1 MSPAWRRR
9 LPLLAAAFVFAAAN
23 LAFFVVYGSGAHTRR
38 DALEARRMALAH
50 SVAEAEAEAARLTAQ
65 KERLS
70 GVSEAMEEFYGHR
83 IGSQRETLAAVV
95 DDLHGAL
102 NQAGVATNTISYSM
116 TTDKSL
122 PLVTMRIAFPV
133 RCDYPRFKKLL
144 REFETSRRWMAVR
157 GVTISRDTEQ
167 PGSVQ
172 VQFDMVT
179 YFAER
184 GEEPPRPAAEARAA
198 VPAGRTG

>member
-1 MSPAWRRR
+1 MSAAWRRR
-9 LPLLAAAFVFAAAN
+9 LPALAAAFLFAAAN

-50 SVAEAEAEAARLTAQ
+50 TVAEAEAEAGRLTAQ

-83 IGSQRETLAAVV
+83 IGSQRETLAGVV
-95 DDLHGAL
+95 DDLHAAL
-102 NQAGVATNTISYSM
+102 KQAGVATNQISYS
-116 TTDKSL
+116 TATDKSL
-122 PLVTMRIAFPV
+122 PLVAMRIAFPV

-144 REFETSRRWMAVR
+144 HEFEASRRWMAVR

-167 PGSVQ
+167 PGAVQ

-179 YFAER
+179 YFADR
-184 GEEPPRPAAEARAA
+184 GEETPRPAAGAA
-198 VPAGRTG
+198 TVPAGRTG